1 MKFSRLP
8 LWFKYVT
15 LVLMLTAGLSYVAGE
30 AIRSFEKRYLE
41 QQLDN
46 QIKSHFSALATTFS
60 GDVIAQKSGFLNE
73 KLEQLAVHYPDLCYV
88 SILNNNGLEVGQWGD
103 RPHDDNPMALNFTN
117 NVQHNSSPVGS
128 MRISLS
134 KKQMLQE
141 INMHVEKM
149 RMYTAA
155 TLLSLAG
162 LIYLLS
168 QILIISPIS
177 RINQRLLSLA
187 HEDIKL
193 SKGQD
198 ELSRLDNS
206 VYLLARYMK
215 RQEDR
220 EIELDQAREAA
231 VSANIAKSQFIAT
244 MSHEIRTP
252 MNAIMG
258 ALDILKE
265 EKLPDHCET
274 LTEMADDAATLLLSQ
289 LNDILDYS
297 KIDVGALKLEETEFD
312 ISELGKSVL
321 ALFET
326 TAKEKGITLTFD
338 DELNHRFLASTDKGK
353 LSQVLTNLVGN
364 ALKFTKEGEVE
375 LVMSHAFPKGV
386 FIQVRDSGIGIEEA
400 YQSIIF
406 EPFTQKDAT
415 FSRKYGGVGMGLA
428 ISSKLVEL
436 LGGKMSL
443 SSKVDVGSEFTIHLP
458 CQMHYPEESTTEHEA
473 RQSYRPLRETRIL
486 LVEDNPANQLVA
498 RTMLERSGFN
508 VVTANNGREAIE
520 AISKEQYEMVLMD
533 LQMPEM
539 DGFEACE
546 VIRTLNEHGRT
557 LPILAMTANVSDQDK
572 EKCKRV
578 GMDDFLAKPVSKKRM
593 IDVILNW
600 SGRKHLAFD
609 A

>member
-117 NVQHNSSPVGS
+117 NVQHNSERVGS

-168 QILIISPIS
+168 QVLIISPIS

-187 HEDIKL
+187 HEDTKL

-206 VYLLARYMK
+206 VSMLARHMK

-220 EIELDQAREAA
+220 EIELIKQ
-231 VSANIAKSQFIAT
+231 
-244 MSHEIRTP
+244 
-252 MNAIMG
+252 
-258 ALDILKE
+258 
-265 EKLPDHCET
+265 EKPRYLPT
-274 LTEMADDAATLLLSQ
+274 
-289 LNDILDYS
+289 
-297 KIDVGALKLEETEFD
+297 
-312 ISELGKSVL
+312 
-321 ALFET
+321 
-326 TAKEKGITLTFD
+326 
-338 DELNHRFLASTDKGK
+338 
-353 LSQVLTNLVGN
+353 
-364 ALKFTKEGEVE
+364 
-375 LVMSHAFPKGV
+375 
-386 FIQVRDSGIGIEEA
+386 
-400 YQSIIF
+400 
-406 EPFTQKDAT
+406 
-415 FSRKYGGVGMGLA
+415 
-428 ISSKLVEL
+428 
-436 LGGKMSL
+436 SL
-443 SSKVDVGSEFTIHLP
+443 SPSLL
-458 CQMHYPEESTTEHEA
+458 
-473 RQSYRPLRETRIL
+473 RP
-486 LVEDNPANQLVA
+486 
-498 RTMLERSGFN
+498 
-508 VVTANNGREAIE
+508 
-520 AISKEQYEMVLMD
+520 
-533 LQMPEM
+533 
-539 DGFEACE
+539 
-546 VIRTLNEHGRT
+546 
-557 LPILAMTANVSDQDK
+557 
-572 EKCKRV
+572 
-578 GMDDFLAKPVSKKRM
+578 
-593 IDVILNW
+593 
-600 SGRKHLAFD
+600 
-609 A
+609 